1 MPIDAPARLDELG
14 WNHILQGEFDALD
27 PAAELEIGRVVADH
41 GIRFL
46 VATSSAVVPA
56 PLQPALRRA
65 GRGVAVGDWVTLRPP
80 DGAISG
86 VLPRRT
92 AISRRGPEAATREQV
107 LAANVDVVLI
117 ATAVDGDFNI
127 RRVER
132 MLTVAYQSGADPVV
146 VLTKAELGD
155 PAARQAEVQ
164 GIAPDVPVV
173 AVSAHQGS
181 GLDELRGHLERGS
194 TAVLLGQSGVG
205 KSTLVNALAGREM
218 QRTRNVH
225 QATGQGRHTT
235 SHRELLQLPGAGCVI
250 DTPGLRE
257 LQLWEA
263 ELDDGQGAL
272 DDAFG
277 DIEELARRCRFSD
290 CAHQGEPGCAVA
302 GALENGELQP
312 ARWASYRK
320 LQRELHSISSR
331 VDARAR
337 GEERRRWR
345 SLRRDAAA
353 REAAKR
359 YR

>member
-80 DGAISG
+80 DGAISA
-86 VLPRRT
+86 VLSRRT
-92 AISRRGPEAATREQV
+92 AISRRTPDPATREQV
-107 LAANVDVVLI
+107 LAANVDVILI
-117 ATAVDGDFNI
+117 ATAVDADFNL

-155 PAARQAEVQ
+155 PAARRREVEA
-164 GIAPDVPVV
+164 IAPDVPVV
-173 AVSAHQGS
+173 SVSAHRS
-181 GLDELRGHLERGS
+181 TGLDELREHLTRGR
-194 TAVLLGQSGVG
+194 TAVLVGQSGVG
-205 KSTLVNALAGREM
+205 KSTLVNALAGREL
-218 QRTRNVH
+218 QRTASVH
-225 QATGQGRHTT
+225 EGTGQGRHTT
-235 SHRELLQLPGAGCVI
+235 SHRELMQLPGAGCVI

-263 ELDDGQGAL
+263 ELPEGQGAL
-272 DDAFG
+272 DDAFA
-277 DIEELARRCRFSD
+277 DVDELARQCRFSD
-290 CAHQGEPGCAVA
+290 CAHDGEPGCAVA
-302 GALENGELQP
+302 HALETGELQSG
-312 ARWASYRK
+312 RWASYRK
-320 LQRELHSISSR
+320 LQRELHSISAR

-345 SLRRDAAA
+345 SLRREAAA

-359 YR
+359 YH

>member
-1 MPIDAPARLDELG
+1 MPIDALARLDELG
-14 WNHILQGEFDALD
+14 WNHTLQGEFDALD
-27 PAAELEIGRVVADH
+27 PASELEVGRVVADH

-80 DGAISG
+80 DGAISA
-86 VLPRRT
+86 VLPRQT
-92 AISRRGPEAATREQV
+92 VISRRTPEVATREQV

-117 ATAVDGDFNI
+117 ATAVDADFNV
-127 RRVER
+127 RRLER
-132 MLTVAYQSGADPVV
+132 MLTVAFQSGAEPVV

-155 PAARQAEVQ
+155 PAARRAEVEA
-164 GIAPDVPVV
+164 IARDVPVV
-173 AVSAHQGS
+173 AVSAYLGT
-181 GLDELRGHLERGS
+181 GIDELRGHLASGR

-205 KSTLVNALAGREM
+205 KSTLVNVLAGREM
-218 QRTRNVH
+218 QRTGSVH
-225 QATGQGRHTT
+225 EGTGQGRHTT
-235 SHRELLQLPGAGCVI
+235 SRRELMQLPGGGCVI

-257 LQLWEA
+257 LQLWDA
-263 ELDDGQGAL
+263 ALDEGQGAL
-272 DDAFG
+272 DDAFA
-277 DIEELARRCRFSD
+277 DVEELARQCRFSD
-290 CAHQGEPGCAVA
+290 CAHDGEPGCAI
-302 GALENGELQP
+302 GRALETGELQP

-320 LQRELHSISSR
+320 LERELHSISAR

-337 GEERRRWR
+337 GDERRRWR
-345 SLRRDAAA
+345 SLRREAAA